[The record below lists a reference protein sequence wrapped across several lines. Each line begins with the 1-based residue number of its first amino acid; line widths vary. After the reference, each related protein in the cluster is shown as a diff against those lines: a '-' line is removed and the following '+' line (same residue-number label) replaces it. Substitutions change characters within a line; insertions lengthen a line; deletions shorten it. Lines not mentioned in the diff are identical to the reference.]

1 VCVIDSGVDYLHEDL
16 AGNMHPDIGYNAYYY
31 YDGRQKNDPMD
42 TDGHGTAVAG
52 VIGAVGNNS
61 LGGVGVNWETSI
73 VACKC
78 GPGDCYIFFMVKC
91 HQYCRGVSSVRVT
104 SMSANTAVMSG
115 VLYAAMNAS
124 SGILHVCSAGNQ
136 ATNVDAVRDPAL
148 LVFPAKFNLTNIV
161 SVAAFAN
168 TFDRLWPLSTYGSV
182 SVDLAAPGQQIFCPR
197 PGNKYSAASGT
208 SFATPMV
215 SGAAA
220 LIWSRK
226 PWLTV
231 DQLKAALLGGVTLHA
246 NLTGKVLSGGYLNVA
261 RSLSTVKRVFV
272 TKK

>member
-1 VCVIDSGVDYLHEDL
+1 
-16 AGNMHPDIGYNAYYY
+16 
-31 YDGRQKNDPMD
+31 
-42 TDGHGTAVAG
+42 
-52 VIGAVGNNS
+52 
-61 LGGVGVNWETSI
+61 
-73 VACKC
+73 
-78 GPGDCYIFFMVKC
+78 
-91 HQYCRGVSSVRVT
+91 
-104 SMSANTAVMSG
+104 MSG

-168 TFDRLWPLSTYGSV
+168 TFDRLWPLSNYGSV